1 MSPNFSFWRVFI
13 FWNLTFFGYAILISI
28 FLNTIFSLALH
39 FNNFDI
45 FLISLYSK
53 YKLWSIIGL
62 TIAPFFAIK
71 TSLNL
76 IQKDLIFKIKN
87 RCKTEFRE
95 INELQ
100 IADIRQIW
108 RNWTFRTLVLTGLI
122 IFIEK
127 YFFANYITEDIILIS
142 LIILLIIIGGI
153 NMWIV
158 LNKMEIKN

>member
-1 MSPNFSFWRVFI
+1 M
-13 FWNLTFFGYAILISI
+13 
-28 FLNTIFSLALH
+28 
-39 FNNFDI
+39 
-45 FLISLYSK
+45 
-53 YKLWSIIGL
+53 